1 MNNQDVD
8 LLDTVLN
15 NKSDAITV
23 EDQKAQEMLCF
34 DETAIDRNP
43 LEFNVQ
49 SESNNDLEEF

>member
-43 LEFNVQ
+43 LEFKQ